1 MPKRH
6 PAVPRRLCARRYTVT
21 LDVQV
26 QTGHTDAYVRETIAE
41 TFGPLIEGSLSMNLD
56 RGSLIAGAK
65 VLVSTIQPNKEKDQ

>member
-6 PAVPRRLCARRYTVT
+6 TAAPRRVHTRTYAVTVH
-21 LDVQV
+21 VKV

-56 RGSLIAGAK
+56 RGSLIAGAQ
-65 VLVSTIQPNKEKDQ
+65 VEIESIVPNPEGD